1 MLIDETNDELLDRIE
16 SLIYLLGERM
26 SADDL
31 RDHIEDVVDKA
42 ISDVEA
48 DQSS

>member
-1 MLIDETNDELLDRIE
+1 MLIDETNDELVERIE

-31 RDHIEDVVDKA
+31 RDLLDDVVDKA
-42 ISDVEA
+42 ISDVEVERSA
-48 DQSS
+48 